1 MRIII
6 GGMSVKALA
15 MREVTRIMGSVE
27 YWDLFN
33 RNRVWVRNHHKRGD
47 RIPDGLYHI
56 VVHSWVMD
64 YYGNFLISQ
73 RQKGRTDELMWER
86 TGGSVLEGESSI
98 EGAKRE
104 VGEEL
109 GIDLAEIQP
118 VLIKSERRDKY
129 SDFFDAWLFVVDR
142 EKTICKIDNVEV
154 RDFKWVDLPELKRM
168 DNDGLLVSSSLYY
181 EEVYELYS
189 SLKKQRCKCQHTF
202 VQKVENFFVQ
212 LPVLCFSLLSLQI
225 GSFILQTI

>member
-6 GGMSVKALA
+6 GGVSVEALA
-15 MREVTRIMGSVE
+15 MREVTRIMSSFE

-47 RIPDGLYHI
+47 KIPDGLYHI

-142 EKTICKIDNVEV
+142 EKNICKIDNVEV
-154 RDFKWVDLPELKRM
+154 LDFKWVDLSELKRM

-189 SLKKQRCKCQHTF
+189 SLKKQGFH
-202 VQKVENFFVQ
+202 VE
-212 LPVLCFSLLSLQI
+212 
-225 GSFILQTI
+225 GSNDV

>member
-6 GGMSVKALA
+6 GGVSVEALA
-15 MREVTRIMGSVE
+15 MREVTRIMSSFE

-47 RIPDGLYHI
+47 KIPDGVYHI

-142 EKTICKIDNVEV
+142 EKNICKIDNVEV
-154 RDFKWVDLPELKRM
+154 LDFKWVDLSELKRM

-189 SLKKQRCKCQHTF
+189 SLKKQGFH
-202 VQKVENFFVQ
+202 VG
-212 LPVLCFSLLSLQI
+212 
-225 GSFILQTI
+225 GSDDV

>member
-6 GGMSVKALA
+6 GGVSVEALA
-15 MREVTRIMGSVE
+15 MREVTRIMSSFE

-73 RQKGRTDELMWER
+73 RQNGRTDELMWER

-104 VGEEL
+104 VREEL

-154 RDFKWVDLPELKRM
+154 RDFKWVDLPELKSM

-189 SLKKQRCKCQHTF
+189 SLKKQGFH
-202 VQKVENFFVQ
+202 VE
-212 LPVLCFSLLSLQI
+212 
-225 GSFILQTI
+225 GSNDV

>member
-6 GGMSVKALA
+6 GGVSVEALA
-15 MREVTRIMGSVE
+15 MREVTRIMSSFE

-33 RNRVWVRNHHKRGD
+33 RNRVWVRNH
-47 RIPDGLYHI
+47 HI

-73 RQKGRTDELMWER
+73 RQNGRTDELMWER

-104 VGEEL
+104 VREEL

-154 RDFKWVDLPELKRM
+154 RDFKWVDLPELKSM

-189 SLKKQRCKCQHTF
+189 SLKKQGFH
-202 VQKVENFFVQ
+202 VE
-212 LPVLCFSLLSLQI
+212 
-225 GSFILQTI
+225 GSDDV

>member
-1 MRIII
+1 LRSYLRIII
-6 GGMSVKALA
+6 GGVSVEALA
-15 MREVTRIMGSVE
+15 MREVTRIMSSFE

-47 RIPDGLYHI
+47 KIPDGLYHI

-142 EKTICKIDNVEV
+142 EKNICKIDNVEV
-154 RDFKWVDLPELKRM
+154 LDFKWVDLSELKRM

-189 SLKKQRCKCQHTF
+189 SLKKQGFH
-202 VQKVENFFVQ
+202 VG
-212 LPVLCFSLLSLQI
+212 
-225 GSFILQTI
+225 GSDDV

>member
-1 MRIII
+1 LRIII
-6 GGMSVKALA
+6 GGMSVEALA
-15 MREVTRIMGSVE
+15 MREVTRIMSSVE

-86 TGGSVLEGESSI
+86 TGGSVLEGEASI

-104 VGEEL
+104 VREEL

-154 RDFKWVDLPELKRM
+154 RDFKWGDLPELKSM

-181 EEVYELYS
+181 KEVYELYS
-189 SLKKQRCKCQHTF
+189 SLKKQGFH
-202 VQKVENFFVQ
+202 VE
-212 LPVLCFSLLSLQI
+212 
-225 GSFILQTI
+225 GSDDV

>member
-6 GGMSVKALA
+6 GGVSVEALA
-15 MREVTRIMGSVE
+15 MREVTRIMSSFE

-47 RIPDGLYHI
+47 KIPDGLYHI

-109 GIDLAEIQP
+109 GIDLADIQP

-142 EKTICKIDNVEV
+142 EKNICKIDNVEV
-154 RDFKWVDLPELKRM
+154 LDFKWVDLSELKRM

-189 SLKKQRCKCQHTF
+189 SLKKQGFH
-202 VQKVENFFVQ
+202 VG
-212 LPVLCFSLLSLQI
+212 
-225 GSFILQTI
+225 GSDDV

>member
-47 RIPDGLYHI
+47 MIPDGLYHI

-73 RQKGRTDELMWER
+73 RQKGRTDKLMWER
-86 TGGSVLEGESSI
+86 TGGSGLEGESSI

-189 SLKKQRCKCQHTF
+189 SLKKQRF
-202 VQKVENFFVQ
+202 YVE
-212 LPVLCFSLLSLQI
+212 
-225 GSFILQTI
+225 GSGDV

>member
-1 MRIII
+1 LRIII
-6 GGMSVKALA
+6 GGVSVEALA
-15 MREVTRIMGSVE
+15 MREVTRIMSSFE

-47 RIPDGLYHI
+47 KIPDGLYHI

-142 EKTICKIDNVEV
+142 EKNICKIDNVEV
-154 RDFKWVDLPELKRM
+154 LDFKWVDLSELKRM

-181 EEVYELYS
+181 EEVYEFYS
-189 SLKKQRCKCQHTF
+189 SLKKQGFH
-202 VQKVENFFVQ
+202 VG
-212 LPVLCFSLLSLQI
+212 
-225 GSFILQTI
+225 GSDDV

>member
-6 GGMSVKALA
+6 GGMSVEALA
-15 MREVTRIMGSVE
+15 MREVTRIMSSFE

-47 RIPDGLYHI
+47 KIPDGLYHI

-142 EKTICKIDNVEV
+142 EKNICKIDNVEV
-154 RDFKWVDLPELKRM
+154 LDFKWVDLSELKRM
-168 DNDGLLVSSSLYY
+168 DNDGLLVGSSLYY

-189 SLKKQRCKCQHTF
+189 SLKKQGFH
-202 VQKVENFFVQ
+202 VG
-212 LPVLCFSLLSLQI
+212 
-225 GSFILQTI
+225 GSDDV

>member
-6 GGMSVKALA
+6 GGVSVEALA
-15 MREVTRIMGSVE
+15 MREVTRIMSSFE

-73 RQKGRTDELMWER
+73 RQNGRTDELMWER

-104 VGEEL
+104 VREEL

-154 RDFKWVDLPELKRM
+154 RDFKWVDLPELKSM

-189 SLKKQRCKCQHTF
+189 SLKKQRF
-202 VQKVENFFVQ
+202 YVE
-212 LPVLCFSLLSLQI
+212 
-225 GSFILQTI
+225 GSGDV

>member
-6 GGMSVKALA
+6 GGVSVEALA
-15 MREVTRIMGSVE
+15 MREVTRIMSSFE

-73 RQKGRTDELMWER
+73 RQNGRTDELMWER

-104 VGEEL
+104 VREEL

-154 RDFKWVDLPELKRM
+154 RDFKWVDLPELKSM
-168 DNDGLLVSSSLYY
+168 DNDGLLVSCSLYY

-189 SLKKQRCKCQHTF
+189 SLKKQGFH
-202 VQKVENFFVQ
+202 VE
-212 LPVLCFSLLSLQI
+212 
-225 GSFILQTI
+225 GSDDV

>member
-6 GGMSVKALA
+6 GGVSVEALA
-15 MREVTRIMGSVE
+15 MREVTRIMSSFE

-73 RQKGRTDELMWER
+73 RQNGRTDELMWER

-104 VGEEL
+104 VREEL

-129 SDFFDAWLFVVDR
+129 SDFFDAWLFVVNR

-154 RDFKWVDLPELKRM
+154 RDFKWVDLPELKSM

-189 SLKKQRCKCQHTF
+189 SLKKQGFH
-202 VQKVENFFVQ
+202 VE
-212 LPVLCFSLLSLQI
+212 
-225 GSFILQTI
+225 GSDDV

>member
-6 GGMSVKALA
+6 GGVSVEALA
-15 MREVTRIMGSVE
+15 MREVTRIMSSFE

-73 RQKGRTDELMWER
+73 RQNGRTDELMWER

-104 VGEEL
+104 VREEL

-142 EKTICKIDNVEV
+142 EKLSVRLTMLKFGTLSGLICLN
-154 RDFKWVDLPELKRM
+154 
-168 DNDGLLVSSSLYY
+168 
-181 EEVYELYS
+181 
-189 SLKKQRCKCQHTF
+189 
-202 VQKVENFFVQ
+202 
-212 LPVLCFSLLSLQI
+212 
-225 GSFILQTI
+225 

>member
-6 GGMSVKALA
+6 GGVSVEALA
-15 MREVTRIMGSVE
+15 MREVTRIMSSFE

-73 RQKGRTDELMWER
+73 RQNGRTDELMWER

-104 VGEEL
+104 VREEL

-154 RDFKWVDLPELKRM
+154 RDFKWVDLPELKSM

-189 SLKKQRCKCQHTF
+189 SLKKQEFH
-202 VQKVENFFVQ
+202 VE
-212 LPVLCFSLLSLQI
+212 
-225 GSFILQTI
+225 GSDDV

>member
-1 MRIII
+1 MTFEELLENNNR
-6 GGMSVKALA
+6 GMSVEALA
-15 MREVTRIMGSVE
+15 MREVTRIMSSVE

-86 TGGSVLEGESSI
+86 TGGSVLEGEASI

-104 VGEEL
+104 VREEL

-154 RDFKWVDLPELKRM
+154 RDFKWGDLPELKSM

-181 EEVYELYS
+181 KEVYELYS
-189 SLKKQRCKCQHTF
+189 SLKKQGFH
-202 VQKVENFFVQ
+202 VE
-212 LPVLCFSLLSLQI
+212 
-225 GSFILQTI
+225 GSDDV

>member
-6 GGMSVKALA
+6 GGVSVEALA
-15 MREVTRIMGSVE
+15 MREVTRIMSSFE
-27 YWDLFN
+27 YWDSFN

-73 RQKGRTDELMWER
+73 RQNGRTDELMWER

-104 VGEEL
+104 VREEL

-154 RDFKWVDLPELKRM
+154 RDFKWVDLPELKSM

-189 SLKKQRCKCQHTF
+189 SLKKQGFH
-202 VQKVENFFVQ
+202 VE
-212 LPVLCFSLLSLQI
+212 
-225 GSFILQTI
+225 GSDDV

>member
-6 GGMSVKALA
+6 GGVSVEALA
-15 MREVTRIMGSVE
+15 MREVTRIMSSFE

-47 RIPDGLYHI
+47 KIPDGLYHI

-73 RQKGRTDELMWER
+73 RQKGRTDQLMWER

-142 EKTICKIDNVEV
+142 EKNICKIDNVEV
-154 RDFKWVDLPELKRM
+154 LDFKWVDLSELKRM

-189 SLKKQRCKCQHTF
+189 SLKKQGFH
-202 VQKVENFFVQ
+202 VG
-212 LPVLCFSLLSLQI
+212 
-225 GSFILQTI
+225 GSDDV

>member
-1 MRIII
+1 LRSYLRIII
-6 GGMSVKALA
+6 GGMSVEALA
-15 MREVTRIMGSVE
+15 MREVTRIMSSVE

-86 TGGSVLEGESSI
+86 TGGSVLEGEASI

-104 VGEEL
+104 VREEL

-154 RDFKWVDLPELKRM
+154 RDFKWVDLPELKSM

-181 EEVYELYS
+181 KEVYELYS
-189 SLKKQRCKCQHTF
+189 SLKKQGFH
-202 VQKVENFFVQ
+202 VE
-212 LPVLCFSLLSLQI
+212 
-225 GSFILQTI
+225 GSDDV